1 MSYAPPRPLAPTG
14 ASDLASQDG
23 RESRGGSVKAARER
37 LRVAKDPRARAA
49 VDARQR
55 RADPPSRTPPSGSQV
70 SPQRNGLLQ
79 QPELLT
85 PPSSSESARGF
96 THPPGP
102 QWPLPDN
109 KVIEPPRGRSPPGQ
123 QQSGKKT
130 PPQRP
135 PRPNHLASALDPTA
149 PQPVNTPSASHPAKG
164 GLRPPQ
170 NTWHED
176 DSQSPTFASPD
187 MSRPVTIS
195 SQTSSGSSSATIPDF
210 PIPAMHAAPRRSPN
224 LGPPP
229 SARRGPSSY
238 YSNMS
243 YVSPIAEE
251 TESRKSRGSFAS
263 STVIPGRGIQD
274 FFEDAT
280 PSEEE
285 GPAGLEH
292 GRESRASDHGEESG
306 LVRKASLGKRHKPAL
321 TTIKSGDN
329 LRTLDK
335 EPAQNQKPPKKGGIV
350 GQAAVAAGAA
360 GGAFAAGLGQSRD
373 RSQTEKELESG
384 FLSSGTGLLDPS
396 SPSNSST
403 ESLDDFKRK
412 EMMLDTKTPPAR
424 SAARS
429 PLPPV
434 DSKVEQILGGLEK
447 GGALDSD
454 AIGRFKSPTQ
464 TSLSERVGSRRPPRL
479 DVDSIRDAEA
489 RGSLTSLPDL
499 IRRATRLAANLDRG
513 KTASRLGLNHFDS
526 NSSDRHRF
534 DDEKRRS
541 GSLSDILSSFPPPG
555 LGSSIGDGTPGRTIS
570 RMPSN
575 LAMGQSA
582 SNQPSGS
589 HKSQPRRRKCCGM
602 PLWGFATLLVILLI
616 LIIAAI
622 IIPIVLIVLPNRE
635 ANAAAAADRAIAE
648 CQRSL
653 TCENAGTAV
662 LGATGTCS
670 CLCSNGFT
678 GERCT
683 TVSDAGCVTTNIA
696 GVNDAT
702 VGSAIPR
709 LLQDAQ
715 TNFSIP
721 LDAKTLLSL
730 FSSTNLRCASEN
742 ALVTFSGLSAR
753 SVPDWD
759 NIVAPDPPP
768 SPSTTSPP
776 RLPRRQQTTYEPGI
790 AQTSNGVIFAARP
803 TSSPTDPSPSPAPS
817 SSTASPE
824 SDALRTNATVL
835 DFARVAVLYVF
846 QESRTF
852 DAAVDAQG
860 ILNGFFAGNLV
871 VAGGGGGG
879 VNATAL
885 GLENG
890 FGVDLVGLRV
900 LVRNGSWV
908 P

>member
-1 MSYAPPRPLAPTG
+1 
-14 ASDLASQDG
+14 
-23 RESRGGSVKAARER
+23 
-37 LRVAKDPRARAA
+37 
-49 VDARQR
+49 
-55 RADPPSRTPPSGSQV
+55 
-70 SPQRNGLLQ
+70 
-79 QPELLT
+79 
-85 PPSSSESARGF
+85 
-96 THPPGP
+96 
-102 QWPLPDN
+102 
-109 KVIEPPRGRSPPGQ
+109 
-123 QQSGKKT
+123 
-130 PPQRP
+130 
-135 PRPNHLASALDPTA
+135 
-149 PQPVNTPSASHPAKG
+149 
-164 GLRPPQ
+164 
-170 NTWHED
+170 
-176 DSQSPTFASPD
+176 
-187 MSRPVTIS
+187 
-195 SQTSSGSSSATIPDF
+195 
-210 PIPAMHAAPRRSPN
+210 
-224 LGPPP
+224 
-229 SARRGPSSY
+229 
-238 YSNMS
+238 MS

-464 TSLSERVGSRRPPRL
+464 TSL
-479 DVDSIRDAEA
+479 
-489 RGSLTSLPDL
+489 
-499 IRRATRLAANLDRG
+499 
-513 KTASRLGLNHFDS
+513 
-526 NSSDRHRF
+526 F

-860 ILNGFFAGNLV
+860 
-871 VAGGGGGG
+871 
-879 VNATAL
+879 
-885 GLENG
+885 
-890 FGVDLVGLRV
+890 
-900 LVRNGSWV
+900 S
-908 P
+908 